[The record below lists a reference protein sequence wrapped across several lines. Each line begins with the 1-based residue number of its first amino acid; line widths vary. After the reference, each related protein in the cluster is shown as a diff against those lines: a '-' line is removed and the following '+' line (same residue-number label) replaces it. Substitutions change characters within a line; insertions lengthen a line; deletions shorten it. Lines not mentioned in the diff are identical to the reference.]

1 MIKILGSFILLGFLL
16 IFLTL
21 NTSSTRLGSGFLI
34 GQEIHVFTY
43 YNLVK
48 EAEIIKV
55 KFPNEDDIAADIV
68 FHDSTQNIAILELQE
83 SPKVKREPLVL
94 SREGI
99 GRRTESVFT
108 LGYPWTNTME
118 DKHNLLEGSASNIS
132 ELIEL
137 NLLIG
142 PVHSGSP
149 LFNNHNEVVG
159 MLLFNAHAKLTIPE
173 KQSHHV
179 AIPKTLLDKAL
190 KAARVNI
197 IAHEVKGLSREAFIN
212 KSKNNIVL
220 IEAT

>member
-1 MIKILGSFILLGFLL
+1 MYVG
-16 IFLTL
+16 T
-21 NTSSTRLGSGFLI
+21 
-34 GQEIHVFTY
+34 
-43 YNLVK
+43 
-48 EAEIIKV
+48 
-55 KFPNEDDIAADIV
+55 
-68 FHDSTQNIAILELQE
+68 
-83 SPKVKREPLVL
+83 
-94 SREGI
+94 
-99 GRRTESVFT
+99 
-108 LGYPWTNTME
+108 
-118 DKHNLLEGSASNIS
+118 

-159 MLLFNAHAKLTIPE
+159 MLLFNAHAKLAIPE

-190 KAARVNI
+190 KSARVNI
-197 IAHEVKGLSREAFIN
+197 IAHEVKGLSRESFIN

>member
-34 GQEIHVFTY
+34 GQELHVFTY

-68 FHDSTQNIAILELQE
+68 FYDSTQNIAILELQE

-94 SREGI
+94 SLEGI

-132 ELIEL
+132 E
-137 NLLIG
+137 
-142 PVHSGSP
+142 
-149 LFNNHNEVVG
+149 
-159 MLLFNAHAKLTIPE
+159 
-173 KQSHHV
+173 
-179 AIPKTLLDKAL
+179 
-190 KAARVNI
+190 
-197 IAHEVKGLSREAFIN
+197 
-212 KSKNNIVL
+212 
-220 IEAT
+220 